1 MKKKQ
6 CSSCPH
12 ELPLSAFAR
21 DSSCPDGHQR
31 TCRSCQRDYRLSQ
44 TNARM
49 QADKEASRLQREEK
63 RRFIQRMKHSNAMI
77 QKMTLD
83 QFLGLKLLR
92 VYKSRDYVL
101 VHTEEIRMSSL
112 K

>member
-1 MKKKQ
+1 MKTKK
-6 CSSCPH
+6 CTYCPTP
-12 ELPLSAFAR
+12 LPLSAFAK
-21 DSSCPDGHQR
+21 DKYSPDGLQHC
-31 TCRSCQRDYRLSQ
+31 CRSCQRDYRLSQ

-77 QKMTLD
+77 QKMTLE

-101 VHTEEIRMSSL
+101 VHTEETRMSSL